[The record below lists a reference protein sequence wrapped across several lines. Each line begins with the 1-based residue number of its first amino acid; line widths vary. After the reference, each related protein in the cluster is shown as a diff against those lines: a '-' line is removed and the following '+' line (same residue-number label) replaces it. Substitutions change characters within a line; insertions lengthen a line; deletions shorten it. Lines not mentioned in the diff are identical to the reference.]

1 MMIITH
7 KKIILKFYNYG
18 HTKIN
23 NNYSILIMLII
34 VELKLIIA
42 TG

>member
-7 KKIILKFYNYG
+7 KKNNYG

-42 TG
+42 TE